1 MSPLPVPHRVLP
13 PHPTALLLLV
23 ALFAGPRPATA
34 GERLVR
40 VPLHPGLSA
49 QRLVD
54 AGLDVVSVHGNACLL
69 LLRPE
74 DEAALGALGATSVLL
89 DPDPGRTAALRARA
103 ELTARPA
110 APGRRVRSAARPD
123 GIVRD
128 ELLPPFGSGSLGGYW
143 TNAEVKMKLDDLVAS
158 DAAGLVADKV
168 DTIGLSR
175 RNRPICAL
183 TLGKPWLGPGPDPRP
198 VVYLSALTHAREP
211 GGMQTLFYW
220 VDDLLARYP
229 SDPMARELLEQRRI
243 VICPVVNPDGYA
255 INESLFV
262 SLGTFGM
269 WRKNAR
275 DNDNNNVLTSADGVD
290 INRNYGYAFGL
301 SSGSSSA
308 PSAQD
313 YRGPAAFS
321 EPETQAQRD
330 EVIAL
335 KPTTGLS
342 FHTFGDWHLHA
353 WGYTPVATADS
364 AWWYRWDD
372 DATRDNAY
380 QSGQS
385 TRVLYAV
392 SGEFNDW
399 VYGDTLLKP
408 RGYTWTPEI
417 GDDDDGFWPP
427 PSRMAP
433 LAQENLWRCDYTAA
447 IAGPF
452 VQVESFALDPP
463 SLDAG
468 YDAELTLTVT
478 NVGLRDTGLPV
489 HATLTPLSAGVT
501 VLQPAIDLPAVAA
514 RSTVTGADAFTVALD
529 DSVTPGRLITFQ
541 VDFTTADGHASRD
554 RIQLPC
560 GTPTRVFF
568 DDATAGP
575 GRWLTGGWGVETSAD
590 PADPGP
596 YFADSPGGT
605 YPSNMNRTFRTLT
618 PVSLSGSWVH
628 AYLTYRAKWDFETKY
643 DGGLI
648 GQSADG
654 VNFMPLASTGTRP
667 ARGQSGSVLPTAG
680 VPAVIGTRHLWRS
693 DRADLSPFAGLG
705 APPRYLRFQ
714 SLSDAGVVF
723 DGLDLDD
730 IAVDVYDPAAQPT
743 PATVEIG
750 ATPELS
756 LAPPSPNPAHARTSL
771 AFALPHGSH
780 VTLELFDLA
789 GRRVA
794 TLADGPFAAGRWA
807 RSWDLADA
815 AGHRVGPGLYLARL
829 ASGDGVRVQRVVVL
843 W

>member
-1 MSPLPVPHRVLP
+1 MTDGRTRHPVRPCRWPAWLV
-13 PHPTALLLLV
+13 LV
-23 ALFAGPRPATA
+23 ALLGVPGVVTA
-34 GERLVR
+34 AEKLVR
-40 VPLHPGLSA
+40 VPLTTRLTA

-54 AGLDVVSVHGNACLL
+54 AGLDVVSVHGETCLL
-69 LLRPE
+69 LVTPDDETALR
-74 DEAALGALGATSVLL
+74 AMGATCVLV
-89 DPDPGRTAALRARA
+89 DAEPGATAARRARA
-103 ELTARPA
+103 ELASRPA
-110 APGRRVRSAARPD
+110 SPGRVVRSAARAD

-128 ELLPPFGSGSLGGYW
+128 EVLPPFGSGSLGGYW

-158 DAAGLVADKV
+158 DAAGLVAGKI
-168 DTIGLSR
+168 DTIGTTI
-175 RNRPICAL
+175 RNRPIYAL
-183 TLGKPWLGPGPDPRP
+183 TLGRSWPGPGPDPRP

-262 SLGTFGM
+262 ATGMFAM

-275 DNDNNNVLTSADGVD
+275 DNDNNGVYTSADGVD
-290 INRNYGYAFGL
+290 INRNYGVAWGL
-301 SSGSSSA
+301 SSGSSGSLT
-308 PSAQD
+308 AQD
-313 YRGPAAFS
+313 YHGPAAWS
-321 EPETQAQRD
+321 EPETRAQRD
-330 EVIAL
+330 EVIAI
-335 KPTTGLS
+335 KPATGLS

-452 VQVESFALDPP
+452 VQVESVALHPPALNAGWFAK
-463 SLDAG
+463 
-468 YDAELTLTVT
+468 LTLTVT
-478 NVGLRDTGLPV
+478 NLGLRDTGLPV
-489 HATLTPLSAGVT
+489 HVTLTPLSAGLT
-501 VLQPAIDLPAVAA
+501 VLQPAIDLPPVTA
-514 RSTVTGADAFTVALD
+514 RTTLTGADAFTVALD
-529 DSVTPGRLITFQ
+529 DTVTPGRLISFQ

-568 DDATAGP
+568 DDAATGP
-575 GRWLTGGWGVETSAD
+575 GRWLTGGWGGETGAD

-596 YFADSPGGT
+596 YFADSPGGA
-605 YPSNMNRTFRTLT
+605 YPANMNRTFRTLS
-618 PVSLSGSWVH
+618 PVALSGAWVH
-628 AYLTYRAKWDFETKY
+628 AYLSYRAKWDFETKY
-643 DGGLI
+643 DGALI
-648 GQSADG
+648 GQSVDG
-654 VNFMPLASTGTRP
+654 VNFTPLASTGTR
-667 ARGQSGSVLPTAG
+667 ASKGQSGSVLPTAG
-680 VPAVIGTRHLWRS
+680 VPAVIGTRHLWRT
-693 DRADLSPFAGLG
+693 DRADLSPFVGMG
-705 APPRYLRFQ
+705 ALSRYLRFQ
-714 SLSDAGVVF
+714 SMSDAGVNF

-730 IAVDVYDPAAQPT
+730 IAVDVYDPAAQPRPT
-743 PATVEIG
+743 AVALGPA
-750 ATPELS
+750 PELA
-756 LAPPSPNPAHARTSL
+756 LAAPSPNPARERTSFG
-771 AFALPHGSH
+771 FALPRASH

-789 GRRVA
+789 GRRV
-794 TLADGPFAAGRWA
+794 TKLADGVFAAGRWV
-807 RSWDLADA
+807 RGWDLDDT
-815 AGHRVGPGLYLARL
+815 AGRRVAPGLYLARL
-829 ASGDGVRVQRVVVL
+829 ASSDGVRVQRVVVL